1 VKQGSEEKTDFLA
14 LGELNLALQKWK
26 DATSALVKV
35 QRKWPYEIKALEG
48 LAKAYK
54 AMQYQEN
61 AAQSEYQL
69 ELLNTLC
76 K

>member
-1 VKQGSEEKTDFLA
+1 
-14 LGELNLALQKWK
+14 
-26 DATSALVKV
+26 VKV